1 MSVVQV
7 GFFLVGQTDIRLLYR
22 MLASTSCHPH
32 GVWSRIIVFF
42 ILTWHGA
49 CARYLMFSLPPM
61 LTRAAPSLWTH
72 ISMFHRNLTRSWDM
86 LMSLLKRSTVALAAA
101 MMLAILAISPHTSL
115 LFSDSCIA
123 LLCSWYHH
131 SSMTNIIANHI

>member
-1 MSVVQV
+1 
-7 GFFLVGQTDIRLLYR
+7 
-22 MLASTSCHPH
+22 
-32 GVWSRIIVFF
+32 
-42 ILTWHGA
+42 
-49 CARYLMFSLPPM
+49 
-61 LTRAAPSLWTH
+61 
-72 ISMFHRNLTRSWDM
+72 M

-101 MMLAILAISPHTSL
+101 MMLAILTISPHSSL